1 MCNLR
6 SGALAQTVQNP
17 GSTQRRGSE
26 QIPEKTKQ
34 WDCKWRE
41 NVKNGELLMV
51 MTAADFTASPGL
63 ESACW
68 RSECPLLPHVGS
80 FDSFSS

>member
-41 NVKNGELLMV
+41 NVKNGKLLMV
-51 MTAADFTASPGL
+51 MTGFSGL
-63 ESACW
+63 LQTS
-68 RSECPLLPHVGS
+68 LLHL
-80 FDSFSS
+80 D